1 MGVCQFVFFSTAFEI
16 SHGKEAGALAGC
28 ISDLACQAKGA
39 LKAFLGPNGISQQ
52 LIQVSGVRERFD
64 EFTLQSCLLV
74 DLLGCGIFAKCGIKT
89 AEPDQSSPLAF
100 MPIGFLFWQ
109 AGLMRNF

>member
-1 MGVCQFVFFSTAFEI
+1 MYFRSRVPSEGRAQSVPR
-16 SHGKEAGALAGC
+16 
-28 ISDLACQAKGA
+28 
-39 LKAFLGPNGISQQ
+39 PNGISQQ